1 MIAGSIYMFAGS
13 TAPAG
18 FLECDGS
25 AVSRDTYAT
34 LFDVIGT
41 TYGSGDGSTTFNVPD
56 LSGKVALGVSGN
68 HALATSGGEET
79 HALTSSE
86 IPSHTH
92 SIAEHGHDHSI
103 TFTTPSLS
111 HTVTQP
117 KFTYNAPS
125 GTQAIGVNTGSITCY
140 RNSSSAAASRSAN
153 AVISDHAATACTMS
167 GAITDCDAFD
177 MDNNGSGAGH
187 DNMQPYITMMY
198 IIYTGQGE

>member
-1 MIAGSIYMFAGS
+1 MFAGS

-41 TYGSGDGSTTFNVPD
+41 TYGTGDGSTTFNLPD
-56 LSGKVALGVSGN
+56 LSGKVALGVSSN

-92 SIAEHGHDHSI
+92 SIAEHGHGHSI

-125 GTQAIGVNTGSITCY
+125 GTVNVGSTGSLTCY
-140 RNSSSAAASRSAN
+140 VGTSSTAATRSAN
-153 AVISDHAATACTMS
+153 AAISDHAATACTMS
-167 GAITDCDAFD
+167 GAITDCNAFD
-177 MDNNGSGAGH
+177 MNDNGSGTSH

-198 IIYTGQGE
+198 IIYTGQGV